1 MALQAA
7 LIVVAVIL
15 LVLYMSRR
23 RARLNREL

>member
-1 MALQAA
+1 MTLQIV
-7 LIVVAVIL
+7 LIVTAVIL

>member
-7 LIVVAVIL
+7 LVVVAVIL